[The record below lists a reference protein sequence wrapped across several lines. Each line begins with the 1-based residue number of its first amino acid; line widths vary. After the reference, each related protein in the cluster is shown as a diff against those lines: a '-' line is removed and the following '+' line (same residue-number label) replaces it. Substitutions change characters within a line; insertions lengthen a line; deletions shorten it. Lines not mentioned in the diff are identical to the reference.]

1 MPRCIVR
8 TWAIPPVASSGLVSC
23 SGPGRLR
30 EPRPSASVLRDP
42 LIRSGISG
50 TQCKADENY
59 DRLPDLAAK
68 LIR

>member
-1 MPRCIVR
+1 MR
-8 TWAIPPVASSGLVSC
+8 TSQKTLEPIARTEVE
-23 SGPGRLR
+23 RL
-30 EPRPSASVLRDP
+30 ADWTMLFRDP
-42 LIRSGISG
+42 LIRSGRSG